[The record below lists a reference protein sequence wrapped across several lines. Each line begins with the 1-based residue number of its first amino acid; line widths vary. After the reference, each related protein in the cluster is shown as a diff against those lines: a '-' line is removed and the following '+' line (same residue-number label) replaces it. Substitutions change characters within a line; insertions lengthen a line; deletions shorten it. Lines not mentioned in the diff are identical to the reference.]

1 MAKKAAKK
9 KTPVTTFDVVGD
21 YSWTNIPKSSGLRD
35 EAPQAFVW
43 SYKMKESQLRSFV
56 SGYMNITDKQSEDTD
71 KFYDNLYKTSGKQTE
86 YIFPYFEDN
95 FRSYANNYADTF
107 SQISQ
112 RGAQF
117 LGQPLFET
125 AGGLVEEALVGGAS
139 LASGLQSEMVKTLTQ
154 KAANATATGAE
165 KLGINQGAE
174 LLTGRK
180 GYEFKIPA
188 PGNPADFPGTY
199 AETPKFFQYANTDAA
214 VEINFMLANTI
225 TERDIEMNQKLI
237 ENIIEESRPTRH
249 NSIELS
255 FPNIYEV
262 TIPGLRHIRWA
273 ALANAAFNLVGAR
286 RKVDG
291 RIVPEAYAISLTFQS
306 LTLEPS
312 NFLKKADMS

>member
-1 MAKKAAKK
+1 MAE
-9 KTPVTTFDVVGD
+9 FNVVD
-21 YSWTNIPKSSGLRD
+21 NYPWTNIPYGSGLRE
-35 EAPQAFVW
+35 EAPAAYVY
-43 SYKMKESQLRSFV
+43 SYELKESQLRSFV
-56 SGYMNITDKQSEDTD
+56 SGYMNLTNDTND
-71 KFYDNLYKTSGKQTE
+71 PMAFYENLYKTNSSPTE

-125 AGGLVEEALVGGAS
+125 AGGLVEEALVGGSA
-139 LASGLQSEMVKTLTQ
+139 LASGLQSDMVKTLTQ

-165 KLGINQGAE
+165 KLGLNQGAE

-225 TERDIEMNQKLI
+225 GEEDVTMNQELI
-237 ENIIEESRPTRH
+237 KNIIEESRPKRNTA
-249 NSIELS
+249 IELT

-262 TIPGLRHIRWA
+262 KVPGLRFIKWA

-286 RKVDG
+286 RVIDG

-312 NFLKKADMS
+312 NFLDEANMS